1 MFEAI
6 FAFRLPG
13 TNSELV
19 FGLNAM
25 VNGFIV
31 AGLGA
36 GFSFTGLNG
45 FEATLGAVD

>member
-1 MFEAI
+1 MLEAI
-6 FAFRLPG
+6 FVLG
-13 TNSELV
+13 TNSLPV
-19 FGLNAM
+19 GLNAI

-45 FEATLGAVD
+45 FEAMLGAVD